1 MEQVAK
7 QRREANDCGKRV
19 ASSDDLG
26 ANTIAFVSQRASYM
40 RAIPVSTSSVTRLVP
55 ICCALGMAC
64 DSVWSCRMKR
74 GSCRIASAG
83 GGVCDVPP

>member
-7 QRREANDCGKRV
+7 QKREANNCGKRV
-19 ASSDDLG
+19 ASSDDRE

-55 ICCALGMAC
+55 ICCPLVMAC

-74 GSCRIASAG
+74 GFCRIAFASGA
-83 GGVCDVPP
+83 VCDTTL